1 MGVFAVNDNKLKYS
15 DTARFYIAGAEA
27 NTMIGLAKLG
37 VGSQFVSAVGN
48 DAIGDSIQYQLKGE
62 GVGTT
67 FLKTIN
73 NQSTGIMT
81 KERGISNSIYIDY
94 FRKNS
99 ALNHYKIKGF
109 FNEIFESANI
119 LYLTGITP
127 ALSQNTY
134 ETTIELIKEAKKNN
148 VTVIYDPNYR
158 KKLWEQK
165 EFKNFYMKIEKDV
178 DILLAGSSE
187 AEILFG
193 KKQYSEIA
201 ENVQNKLLVIK
212 DGAKGAYFV
221 SKNEKIFKSAY
232 KVPEVDPVGAGD
244 AFAAGLIYGIQTYG
258 IDDITTISKYALGMG
273 AIATT
278 TYGDFY
284 GLPTIKELEQFLNHQ
299 INDVER

>member
-1 MGVFAVNDNKLKYS
+1 
-15 DTARFYIAGAEA
+15 
-27 NTMIGLAKLG
+27 
-37 VGSQFVSAVGN
+37 
-48 DAIGDSIQYQLKGE
+48 
-62 GVGTT
+62 
-67 FLKTIN
+67 
-73 NQSTGIMT
+73 
-81 KERGISNSIYIDY
+81 
-94 FRKNS
+94 
-99 ALNHYKIKGF
+99 
-109 FNEIFESANI
+109 
-119 LYLTGITP
+119 
-127 ALSQNTY
+127 
-134 ETTIELIKEAKKNN
+134 
-148 VTVIYDPNYR
+148 
-158 KKLWEQK
+158 
-165 EFKNFYMKIEKDV
+165 MKIEKDV

-212 DGAKGAYFV
+212 DGAKGAYFA